1 MKNKMKLLLMLVL
14 AASVAVCAGGCD
26 KLKKNKETEKVT
38 EAPTEKPTEA
48 PTEEPT
54 EKPTE
59 KQTEAPTEPPTESE
73 TQPKVLTPAEEKA
86 QETQFDQIRIMYAK
100 DDVNVR
106 EQPDT
111 SSQDNIFYSYY
122 QGDQLTVVGETP
134 NWYVVDVDDYE
145 ANGYMSKQFVS
156 DTKVE
161 PKTDEER
168 EQVIQQELG
177 EGTTTPP
184 DADSTG
190 SEGTDAAAVNA
201 APSGAAD
208 TAAAD
213 AKYNVQ
219 SYAESYPVYATT
231 GANLRAE
238 PAQDS
243 EIIKTVPS
251 GSQLTAIGYTDKW
264 YKVDMDG
271 TIGYVNINL
280 FSTEP
285 QQ

>member
-1 MKNKMKLLLMLVL
+1 MKNKKTLLLMLAL
-14 AASVAVCAGGCD
+14 AVSVTVFAGGCD
-26 KLKKNKETEKVT
+26 KLKKEPQTEKVT

-48 PTEEPT
+48 PTEKPTEAPT
-54 EKPTE
+54 EKP
-59 KQTEAPTEPPTESE
+59 TEAPTEPPTESE

-111 SSQDNIFYSYY
+111 STQDNIFYSYY

-145 ANGYMSKQFVS
+145 VNGYMSKQFVS
-156 DTKVE
+156 DTKVD
-161 PKTDEER
+161 PKTEEER
-168 EQVIQQELG
+168 EQVIAQEL
-177 EGTTTPP
+177 EGTTTPS
-184 DADSTG
+184 DSG
-190 SEGTDAAAVNA
+190 D
-201 APSGAAD
+201 APSDTVAANTSSGTSAD

-213 AKYNVQ
+213 ARYGVQ

-271 TIGYVNINL
+271 TIGYVNMNL

>member
-1 MKNKMKLLLMLVL
+1 MKNRKTILLMLAL
-14 AASVAVCAGGCD
+14 AVSVTVFAGGCD
-26 KLKKNKETEKVT
+26 KLKKEPETEKVT

-59 KQTEAPTEPPTESE
+59 KPTEAPTEPPTESE

-106 EQPDT
+106 EQPET
-111 SSQDNIFYSYY
+111 GSQDNIFYSYY

-145 ANGYMSKQFVS
+145 VNGYMSKQFVS

-168 EQVIQQELG
+168 DQVIAQEL
-177 EGTTTPP
+177 EGATAPSDSEDSQG
-184 DADSTG
+184 DAT
-190 SEGTDAAAVNA
+190 AANA
-201 APSGAAD
+201 APTPSAD

-213 AKYNVQ
+213 AQYNVQ
-219 SYAESYPVYATT
+219 AYAESYPVYATT
-231 GANLRAE
+231 GANLRSA

-271 TIGYVNINL
+271 TIGYVNMNL
-280 FSTEP
+280 FSAEP

>member
-1 MKNKMKLLLMLVL
+1 MKNRKRLLLMLALAVSVTVL
-14 AASVAVCAGGCD
+14 AGGCD
-26 KLKKNKETEKVT
+26 KLKKKEPATEKVT

-48 PTEEPT
+48 PTEKPTEAPT
-54 EKPTE
+54 EKP
-59 KQTEAPTEPPTESE
+59 TEAPTEPPTESE

-111 SSQDNIFYSYY
+111 SSSDNIFYSYY

-134 NWYVVDVDDYE
+134 NWYVVDVEDYE
-145 ANGYMSKQFVS
+145 VNGYMSKQFVS
-156 DTKVE
+156 DTQVE

-168 EQVIQQELG
+168 DQMIEQELS
-177 EGTTTPP
+177 GTTNPEGSGDAQNDSVAANTAPTP
-184 DADSTG
+184 S
-190 SEGTDAAAVNA
+190 
-201 APSGAAD
+201 AD
-208 TAAAD
+208 TAATD
-213 AKYNVQ
+213 AQYNVQ
-219 SYAESYPVYATT
+219 TYAENYPVYATT

-251 GSQLTAIGYTDKW
+251 GSQLTAVGYTDKW

-271 TIGYVNINL
+271 TIGYVNMNL

-285 QQ
+285 VQ